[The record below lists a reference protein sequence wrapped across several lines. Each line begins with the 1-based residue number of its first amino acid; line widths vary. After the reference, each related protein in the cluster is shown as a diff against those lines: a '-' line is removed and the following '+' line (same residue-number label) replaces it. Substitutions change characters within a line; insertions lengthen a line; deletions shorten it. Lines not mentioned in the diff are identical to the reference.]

1 MEKEYAHAGGNGQY
15 PLSSKRLWDMADYSQ
30 TDAATQWQDYGK
42 RICLPGSFGITNI
55 HMEMTSDAPPLLS
68 NATLERPGFVESPV
82 NFSGLPETPGIPWS
96 DDSFGTSTKSF
107 QPPPDSWGDLYLQ
120 PATYFSPT
128 SGTVNSSEELKA
140 FERSSKTLEE
150 FNASLETDPML
161 YPGSSMSNDLVHY
174 YEDPETSLT
183 HLAPPAIDYLGLPNA
198 SGRWNQHI
206 ELGNDMPL
214 MPVKLPTIDS
224 LHLPTGT
231 GFWSQPDQLNTQ
243 TPLLQLSPTGVDA
256 LDSVDMPIRTAFNQN
271 GPLNS
276 NMLLDATIQVDD
288 CSTEGETSKILLLQP
303 QQLDSLGSNSTPSS
317 ISDECSQTSYE
328 CSQTRASEN
337 LTKALVDDSKHHS
350 HAESLLS
357 IQFEKSTLEKGLPE
371 DCSSFQSQVA
381 RNQKTLDD
389 SLCERSEE
397 IKEVGYDTCFGMV
410 RSLYE
415 IVQDLEIP

>member
-1 MEKEYAHAGGNGQY
+1 
-15 PLSSKRLWDMADYSQ
+15 MADYSQ
-30 TDAATQWQDYGK
+30 TDTAALWQDYGK

-55 HMEMTSDAPPLLS
+55 QMEMASDAPPLLS
-68 NATLERPGFVESPV
+68 NATLEPPGFVESPV
-82 NFSGLPETPGIPWS
+82 NFSSIPETPDIPWS
-96 DDSFGTSTKSF
+96 DDGFGASTMSF
-107 QPPPDSWGDLYLQ
+107 QLPPDSWGDHVLQ

-128 SGTVNSSEELKA
+128 SGTVNSSEELKT

-161 YPGSSMSNDLVHY
+161 YPGSSMSDDLVHY

-198 SGRWNQHI
+198 SGRWNQHTG
-206 ELGNDMPL
+206 LGNDMPL
-214 MPVKLPTIDS
+214 MPVKLSTIDS
-224 LHLPTGT
+224 SHLPTGT
-231 GFWSQPDQLNTQ
+231 GFWSQPDQQNTQ
-243 TPLLQLSPTGVDA
+243 TPLLQLCPTGVDA
-256 LDSVDMPIRTAFNQN
+256 LDSVDIPIRTAPNQN

-276 NMLLDATIQVDD
+276 NMLLDAIIQVDD
-288 CSTEGETSKILLLQP
+288 CSTKGETSKVLLLQP
-303 QQLDSLGSNSTPSS
+303 QQLDSLGSNSTPSL

-357 IQFEKSTLEKGLPE
+357 IQFEKNKLEKGLAE
-371 DCSSFQSQVA
+371 DCSSFQSHVA

-389 SLCERSEE
+389 SLCERSDEM
-397 IKEVGYDTCFGMV
+397 KEVGYDTCFGMV